1 MINKENNRILELR
14 KLIHRYNYEYYVNS
28 SSSISDF
35 EFDQLLKE
43 LEDLESQYPEL
54 NDPNSPTKRVGGDI
68 TKSFKTVSH
77 QYPML
82 SLANSYSKED
92 IIDFDTRIRKIIDV
106 PFSYICELKYDGV
119 AISLVYENGQLLRAI
134 TRGDGIQGEEVT
146 NNVRTI
152 SSIPLILTGNPPKKL
167 EVRGEI
173 MFSKS
178 AFLKLNN
185 QRKKEELPLFSNP
198 RNTASGSLKLQDSS
212 LVAER
217 DLDCFLYAAFLENSA
232 IEKVFDHYQLLT
244 DLGFKTPSKEKK
256 YIQQVSDV
264 NGIMNFIKFW
274 DKKRDN
280 LPFEIDGIVIK
291 VNEISLQN
299 EIGNTSKSPRWAIAY
314 KYKAIQVTTN
324 LENIIYQVGR
334 TGAITPVAVLKPV
347 EISGTIIR
355 KASVHNADQIEK
367 LDLRLNDVVYV
378 EKGGEIIPKITAVDL
393 SKRKK
398 DSIPFNFIER
408 CPECD
413 SELERDQ
420 GEAHH
425 YCLNIN
431 SCPPQIKGKITHFI
445 GRKQM
450 NIEGIGEE
458 TVEQLFNAGLI
469 NNIADLYSLK
479 KEKMLPLERMAE
491 KSVNNILIGIE
502 NSKTSPFHK
511 ILFGLGIRYVGET
524 VAKKLTSVYSHIN
537 DLRSATF
544 EELCLVDEIG
554 EKIAE
559 SIVAYF
565 KVEQHHQIIDQ
576 LLNSGLKMESQ
587 VIKKKNQ
594 SNILANKKIVISGTF
609 KNISRENLKNLI
621 EEKGGKNTSSVSKST
636 DILVAGENMGPS
648 KLEKAEKFKVKIL
661 SEEEFLILIQNLANE
676 EVSKQFKQGKLF

>member
-1 MINKENNRILELR
+1 MINKEYNRILELR

-43 LEDLESQYPEL
+43 LEDLEFQFPEL

-68 TKSFKTVSH
+68 TKSFETVNH

-119 AISLVYENGQLLRAI
+119 AISLVYENGQLLRAV

-198 RNTASGSLKLQDSS
+198 RNTASGTLKLQDSS
-212 LVAER
+212 LVAQR
-217 DLDCFLYAAFLENSA
+217 DLDCFLYAAFIENSA
-232 IEKVFDHYQLLT
+232 VEKVFDHYQLLT
-244 DLGFKTPSKEKK
+244 DYGFKTPSKEKK

-314 KYKAIQVTTN
+314 KYKATQVTTN

-347 EISGTIIR
+347 EISGTIVR

-425 YCLNIN
+425 YCFNNN

-491 KSVNNILIGIE
+491 KSVDNILIGIE
-502 NSKTSPFHK
+502 NSKTAPFHK

-565 KVEQHHQIIDQ
+565 KVELHHQIIDQ
-576 LLNSGLKMESQ
+576 LLDSGLKMESQ

-648 KLEKAEKFKVKIL
+648 KLEKAEKFKVEIL

>member
-43 LEDLESQYPEL
+43 LEDLESQFPEL

-68 TKSFKTVSH
+68 TKSFETVNH

-119 AISLVYENGQLLRAI
+119 AISLVYENGQLLRAV

-152 SSIPLILTGNPPKKL
+152 SSIPLILSGNPPKKL

-173 MFSKS
+173 MFSKA

-198 RNTASGSLKLQDSS
+198 RNTASGTLKLQDSS
-212 LVAER
+212 LVAQR

-232 IEKVFDHYQLLT
+232 IEKVFDHYQFLT
-244 DLGFKTPSKEKK
+244 DLGFKTPFK
-256 YIQQVSDV
+256 
-264 NGIMNFIKFW
+264 G
-274 DKKRDN
+274 DN

-291 VNEISLQN
+291 INEISLQN
-299 EIGNTSKSPRWAIAY
+299 EIGNTTKSPRWAIAY
-314 KYKAIQVTTN
+314 KYKATQVTTH

-347 EISGTIIR
+347 EISGTIVR
-355 KASVHNADQIEK
+355 RASVHNADQIEK

-425 YCLNIN
+425 YCFNNN

-491 KSVNNILIGIE
+491 KSVDNILIGIE
-502 NSKTSPFHK
+502 NSKTAPFHK

-565 KVEQHHQIIDQ
+565 KVELHHQIIDQ
-576 LLNSGLKMESQ
+576 LLDSGLKMESQ

-648 KLEKAEKFKVKIL
+648 KLEKAEKFKVEIL

>member
-43 LEDLESQYPEL
+43 LEDLESQFPEL

-68 TKSFKTVSH
+68 TKSFETVNH

-119 AISLVYENGQLLRAI
+119 AISLVYENGQLLRAV

-152 SSIPLILTGNPPKKL
+152 SSIPLILSGNPPKKL

-173 MFSKS
+173 MFSKA

-198 RNTASGSLKLQDSS
+198 RNTASGTLKLQDSS
-212 LVAER
+212 LVAQR

-232 IEKVFDHYQLLT
+232 IEKVFDHYQFLT

-256 YIQQVSDV
+256 YIQQVSNV

-299 EIGNTSKSPRWAIAY
+299 EIGNTTKSPRWAIAY
-314 KYKAIQVTTN
+314 KYKATQVTTH

-347 EISGTIIR
+347 EISGTIVR
-355 KASVHNADQIEK
+355 RASVHNADQIEK

-425 YCLNIN
+425 YCFNNN

-491 KSVNNILIGIE
+491 KSVDNILIGIE
-502 NSKTSPFHK
+502 NSKTAPFHK

-565 KVEQHHQIIDQ
+565 KVELHHQIIDQ
-576 LLNSGLKMESQ
+576 LLDSCLKMESQ

-648 KLEKAEKFKVKIL
+648 KLEKAEKFKVEIL

>member
-43 LEDLESQYPEL
+43 LEDLEFQFPEL

-68 TKSFKTVSH
+68 TKSFETVNH

-119 AISLVYENGQLLRAI
+119 AISLVYENGQLLRAV

-198 RNTASGSLKLQDSS
+198 RNTASGTLKLQDSS
-212 LVAER
+212 LVAQR
-217 DLDCFLYAAFLENSA
+217 DLDCFLYAAFLENLA

-244 DLGFKTPSKEKK
+244 DYGFKTPSKEKK

-314 KYKAIQVTTN
+314 KYKATQVTTN

-347 EISGTIIR
+347 EISGTIVR

-425 YCLNIN
+425 YCFNNN

-491 KSVNNILIGIE
+491 KSVDNILIGIE
-502 NSKTSPFHK
+502 NSKTAPFHK

-565 KVEQHHQIIDQ
+565 KVELHHQIIDQ
-576 LLNSGLKMESQ
+576 LLDSGLKMESQ

-648 KLEKAEKFKVKIL
+648 KLEKAEKFKVEIL